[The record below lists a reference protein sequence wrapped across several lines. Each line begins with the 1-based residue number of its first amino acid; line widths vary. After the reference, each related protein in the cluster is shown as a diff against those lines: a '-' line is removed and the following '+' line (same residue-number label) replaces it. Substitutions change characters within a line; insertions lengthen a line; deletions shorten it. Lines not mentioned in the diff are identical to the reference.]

1 VLKRFISSFQLK
13 TKENNK
19 FSENL
24 IIPYVS
30 FLFFIMNYQMLFMP
44 KKIKEQKSKQILNF
58 SKLLFLFFLFPFGL
72 NAQISETAQ
81 RLTLTQIIDSALV
94 SHPLLK
100 NSRLKTEIENNRH
113 NQAFNIH
120 PTEFTFR
127 NGQLYGSYND
137 FEFDI
142 KQNFGSPASWIG
154 NAKVFKKQS
163 ELSEAENLLK
173 EKQIICAIKSAY
185 YNSVFEYRKMLLL
198 SKQKIAL
205 ESVQPDTLFQLR
217 PGDSI
222 SIEIVMAENKF
233 ANLESQADEAYNDCL
248 VADNKLVQAAFLS
261 NETEPAD
268 TSLEMVAIDPPKDT
282 LTRVPATLFM
292 NYYHKQIELADEQ
305 VKLEKL
311 KFVPE
316 IYAGFFKQSVNGT
329 HGFTGWQAGMSI
341 PLWFVPQSAV
351 VQEIKLDKQ
360 IVENEYVFQQSAI
373 AAKTANLIT
382 EMNKLFERLNYY
394 YDFGLHQADV
404 IESLAIKQFKN
415 KTIGI
420 EKFADC
426 IETSYKIRLEYL
438 ETLNNYNQ
446 EALELEVYTY

>member
-1 VLKRFISSFQLK
+1 
-13 TKENNK
+13 
-19 FSENL
+19 
-24 IIPYVS
+24 
-30 FLFFIMNYQMLFMP
+30 MNYQMLFKL
-44 KKIKEQKSKQILNF
+44 KKIIEQESQRILNL
-58 SKLLFLFFLFPFGL
+58 SKFLFLFLLFPLGL
-72 NAQISETAQ
+72 NAQLSETAQ

-100 NSRLKTEIENNRH
+100 NSKLKVEIEKGRK
-113 NQAFNIH
+113 NQAINIQ

-127 NGQLYGSYND
+127 NGQLYSSYND

-142 KQNFGSPASWIG
+142 RQNFGSPASWVG
-154 NAKVFKKQS
+154 NSNVNKKKT
-163 ELSEAENLLK
+163 ELSDVENLLK
-173 EKQIICAIKSAY
+173 EKQIICTIKSAY

-205 ESVQPDTLFQLR
+205 ESMQPDTLFQLK

-222 SIEIVMAENKF
+222 SIETVMAENKF
-233 ANLESQADEAYNDCL
+233 ANIESQADEAYNDCL

-282 LTRVPATLFM
+282 LTRAPATLFM
-292 NYYHKQIELADEQ
+292 NFYHKQIELADEK

-316 IYAGFFKQSVNGT
+316 IYAGYFNQSINGT
-329 HGFTGWQAGMSI
+329 HGFTGWQAGLSI
-341 PLWFVPQSAV
+341 PLWFVPQKAAI
-351 VQEIKLDKQ
+351 QEMKLNRQ
-360 IVENEYVFQQSAI
+360 IAENEYVFQQSAI

-394 YDFGLHQADV
+394 YDFGLQQADV

-446 EALELEVYTY
+446 KALELEVYTY

>member
-1 VLKRFISSFQLK
+1 MLKRFISSFQLK

-30 FLFFIMNYQMLFMP
+30 FLIFIMNYQMLFKL
-44 KKIKEQKSKQILNF
+44 KKIIEQESQRILNL
-58 SKLLFLFFLFPFGL
+58 SKFLFLFLLFPLGL
-72 NAQISETAQ
+72 NAQLSETAQ
-81 RLTLTQIIDSALV
+81 RLTLSQIIDSALIA
-94 SHPLLK
+94 HPVLK
-100 NSRLKTEIENNRH
+100 NSKLKAEIEKNKKGLAVN
-113 NQAFNIH
+113 FH
-120 PTEFTFR
+120 PTEFTYR
-127 NGQLYGSYND
+127 NGQLYGSFND
-137 FEFDI
+137 FELDI

-154 NAKVFKKQS
+154 NTKIYQKQS
-163 ELSEAENLLK
+163 ELADAENLIT
-173 EKQIICAIKSAY
+173 EKQVICSIKMAY

-198 SKQKIAL
+198 SKKKLVL
-205 ESVQPDTLFQLR
+205 ERVHPDTLFLLK

-222 SIEIVMAENKF
+222 TIDIALAENKF

-268 TSLEMVAIDPPKDT
+268 TSLEMIAIDSPKDT
-282 LTRVPATLFM
+282 LTRAPAKLFM
-292 NYYHKQIELADEQ
+292 DFYHKQIELADEQ

-316 IYAGFFKQSVNGT
+316 IYVGYFNQSINGT

-341 PLWFVPQSAV
+341 PLWFVPQKAAIK
-351 VQEIKLDKQ
+351 EMKLDKH
-360 IVENEYVFQQSAI
+360 IAENEYVFQLSAI
-373 AAKTANLIT
+373 AAKTANLIA

-446 EALELEVYTY
+446 KALELEVYTY